1 MQNLLVM
8 KFGGTSMGTPES
20 IRTVAAICREQSSR
34 RSTVAVVSAMSK
46 VTDLML
52 ETMFHAERGD
62 EAGFSENLRRLRQ
75 RHEEACAGLIPEEF
89 QPEVR
94 DRLESLLARFDRI
107 VRGMAM
113 LRERPPRALDEA
125 VSLGESLSAT
135 LLAGYLESVGIPAA
149 VVPGSEVIVTDP
161 IHGNATPRM
170 ELTAFRAKEG
180 LLPLLT
186 GKIFPVVTG
195 FCGATEDGHITTLG
209 RGGSDFTAT
218 ILAAGLDASEVWI
231 WTDVDGIMSADPR
244 VVPDAVVLPEITYSE
259 AAELAYNGAK
269 ILHPRTL
276 LPIAERNIPLWSK
289 NTFNPSFPG
298 TKIVNRTLNGDGAR
312 AVTSSK
318 NVVLISVDPASA
330 SVNPNAV
337 MARCLDAVARVNA
350 EVLAFSSSSYRQSF
364 CLLVR
369 RDELADAT
377 RSIETALSLELNHG
391 YIRPLDINDDVG
403 LLAIVG
409 EGMKGTPGLAG
420 RIFTAISRE
429 MVNIIAIS
437 QGASEL
443 TIAIVVR
450 REGVEKA
457 AKAVHAECGL
467 GARRESGLESAP
479 L

>member
-1 MQNLLVM
+1 
-8 KFGGTSMGTPES
+8 
-20 IRTVAAICREQSSR
+20 
-34 RSTVAVVSAMSK
+34 
-46 VTDLML
+46 ML
-52 ETMFHAERGD
+52 ETMFRAERGD
-62 EAGFSENLRRLRQ
+62 EAGYSESLRQLRR
-75 RHEEACAGLIPEEF
+75 RHEDACAELIPEEF
-89 QPEVR
+89 QPEIR
-94 DRLESLLARFDRI
+94 ENIDAILARFDRI

-113 LRERPPRALDEA
+113 LRERPPRALDDA
-125 VSLGESLSAT
+125 ISLGEALSAT
-135 LLAGYLESVGIPAA
+135 LLVGYLESIGQTSS
-149 VVPGSEVIVTDP
+149 VVLGSQVIITDP

-180 LLPLLT
+180 LFPLLT
-186 GKIFPVVTG
+186 GKILPVVTG
-195 FCGATEDGHITTLG
+195 FCGATEEGHTTTLG

-218 ILAAGLDASEVWI
+218 ILAAALDASEVWI

-244 VVPDAVVLPEITYSE
+244 VVPDAVVLPEITYNE

-276 LPIAERNIPLWSK
+276 LPIAERDIPLWSK
-289 NTFNPSFPG
+289 NTFNPTYPG
-298 TKIVNRTLNGDGAR
+298 TKIVNRTQNGDGAR

-330 SVNPNAV
+330 SVNPNAI
-337 MARCLDAVARVNA
+337 MARCLDAIARVNA

-420 RIFTAISRE
+420 RIFTAISHE
-429 MVNIIAIS
+429 QVNIIAIS

-467 GARRESGLESAP
+467 GMIERQQP
-479 L
+479 

>member
-20 IRTVAAICREQSSR
+20 IRTVATICKEQSAIRPTIS
-34 RSTVAVVSAMSK
+34 VVSAMSK

-52 ETMFHAERGD
+52 ETMFRAERGD
-62 EAGFSENLRRLRQ
+62 EAGYSESLRQLRR
-75 RHEEACAGLIPEEF
+75 RHEDACAELIPEEF
-89 QPEVR
+89 QPEIR
-94 DRLESLLARFDRI
+94 EHIDAILARFDRI

-113 LRERPPRALDEA
+113 LRERPPRALDDA
-125 VSLGESLSAT
+125 ISLGEALSAT
-135 LLAGYLESVGIPAA
+135 LLVGYLESIGQTSS
-149 VVPGSEVIVTDP
+149 VVLGSQVIITDP

-180 LLPLLT
+180 LFPLLT
-186 GKIFPVVTG
+186 GKILPVVTG
-195 FCGATEDGHITTLG
+195 FCGATEEGNTTTLG

-218 ILAAGLDASEVWI
+218 ILAAALDATEVWI

-244 VVPDAVVLPEITYSE
+244 VVPDAVVLPEITYNE

-289 NTFNPSFPG
+289 NTFNRTYPG
-298 TKIVNRTLNGDGAR
+298 TKIVKSTQNGDGAR

-330 SVNPNAV
+330 SVNPNAI
-337 MARCLDAVARVNA
+337 MARCLDAIARVNA

-420 RIFTAISRE
+420 RIFTAISHE
-429 MVNIIAIS
+429 QVNIIAIS

-467 GARRESGLESAP
+467 GMIEGKQP
-479 L
+479 

>member
-8 KFGGTSMGTPES
+8 KFGGTSMGSPES
-20 IRTVAAICREQSSR
+20 IRTVASICAEQAANR
-34 RSTVAVVSAMSK
+34 PTVAVVSAMSK

-62 EAGFSENLRRLRQ
+62 EASFSEDLRRLRA
-75 RHEEACAGLIPEEF
+75 RHEETCAALIPEEF
-89 QPEVR
+89 QTEVR
-94 DRLESLLARFDRI
+94 ERIESILAHFERI

-113 LRERPPRALDEA
+113 LRERPPRALDDA
-125 VSLGESLSAT
+125 VSLGEMLSAT
-135 LLAGYLESVGIPAA
+135 LLVGYLESIGLTSA
-149 VVPGSEVIVTDP
+149 VVPGYSVIVTDP

-170 ELTAFRAKEG
+170 ELTTFRAKES
-180 LLPLLT
+180 LLPLLMGQT
-186 GKIFPVVTG
+186 FPVVTG
-195 FCGATEDGHITTLG
+195 FCGATEDGHTTTLG

-218 ILAAGLDASEVWI
+218 ILAAALDAAEVWI

-244 VVPDAVVLPEITYSE
+244 VVPDAVVLPEITYNE

-276 LPIAERNIPLWSK
+276 VPIVERNIPLWSK
-289 NTFNPSFPG
+289 NTFNPTFPG
-298 TKIVNRTLNGDGAR
+298 TRIVDRTQNGDGAR

-429 MVNIIAIS
+429 RVNIIAIS

-450 REGVEKA
+450 RDGVEIA
-457 AKAVHAECGL
+457 TKAVHAECGL
-467 GARRESGLESAP
+467 GTPSNQDQD
-479 L
+479 

>member
-8 KFGGTSMGTPES
+8 KFGGTSMGTPDS
-20 IRTVAAICREQSSR
+20 IRTVANICKEQSAIR
-34 RSTVAVVSAMSK
+34 PTITVVSAMSK

-52 ETMFHAERGD
+52 ETMFRAERGD
-62 EAGFSENLRRLRQ
+62 EAGYSESLRQLRR
-75 RHEEACAGLIPEEF
+75 RHEDACVELIPEEF
-89 QPEVR
+89 QPEIR
-94 DRLESLLARFDRI
+94 ENIDAILARFDRI

-113 LRERPPRALDEA
+113 LRERPPRALDDA
-125 VSLGESLSAT
+125 ISLGEALSAT
-135 LLAGYLESVGIPAA
+135 LLVGYLESIGQTSS
-149 VVPGSEVIVTDP
+149 VVLGSQVIITDP

-180 LLPLLT
+180 LFPLLT
-186 GKIFPVVTG
+186 GKILPVVTG
-195 FCGATEDGHITTLG
+195 FCGATEEGHTTTLG

-218 ILAAGLDASEVWI
+218 ILAAALDASEVWI

-244 VVPDAVVLPEITYSE
+244 VVPDAVVLPEITYNE

-289 NTFNPSFPG
+289 NTFNPTYPG
-298 TKIVNRTLNGDGAR
+298 TKIVNRTQNGDGAR

-330 SVNPNAV
+330 SVNPNAI
-337 MARCLDAVARVNA
+337 MARCLDAIARVNA

-420 RIFTAISRE
+420 RIFTAISHE
-429 MVNIIAIS
+429 QVNIIAIS

-467 GARRESGLESAP
+467 GMIERQQP
-479 L
+479 

>member
-8 KFGGTSMGTPES
+8 KFGGTSMGSPES
-20 IRTVAAICREQSSR
+20 IRTVARICQEQFR
-34 RSTVAVVSAMSK
+34 QRPTVTVVSAMSK

-52 ETMFHAERGD
+52 ETMFRAERGD
-62 EAGFSENLRRLRQ
+62 EEGLTENLHRLRA
-75 RHEEACAGLIPEEF
+75 RHEDACSALIPPDY

-94 DRLESLLARFDRI
+94 ERMDAILARFDRI
-107 VRGMAM
+107 VRGMLM
-113 LRERPPRALDEA
+113 LRERPPRAMDDA
-125 VSLGESLSAT
+125 VSLGEALSAT
-135 LLAGYLESVGIPAA
+135 LLAGYLEASGQPAA
-149 VVPGSEVIVTDP
+149 VVLGSEVIVTDP
-161 IHGNATPRM
+161 VHGNATPRM
-170 ELTAFRAKEG
+170 ELTQFRSRERLFPRLKEKV
-180 LLPLLT
+180 LP
-186 GKIFPVVTG
+186 IVTG
-195 FCGATEDGHITTLG
+195 FCGATEDGNITTLG

-218 ILAAGLDASEVWI
+218 ILAGGLDAAEVWI

-244 VVPDAVVLPEITYSE
+244 IVPDAVVLPEVTYNE

-276 LPIAERNIPLWSK
+276 LPIAEKNIPLWSK
-289 NTFNPSFPG
+289 NTFNPEYPG
-298 TKIVNRTLNGDGAR
+298 TKIVSHTQNGSGAR

-318 NVVLISVDPASA
+318 NVVLINVEPASA
-330 SVNPNAV
+330 AVNPNAL
-337 MARCLDAVARVNA
+337 MARCLDAIARVNA

-364 CLLVR
+364 CFLVR
-369 RDELADAT
+369 RDELAEAMK
-377 RSIETALSLELNHG
+377 SIENALALELNHG
-391 YIRPLDINDDVG
+391 YIRPLDVNDDVG

-429 MVNIIAIS
+429 LVNIIAIS

-457 AKAVHAECGL
+457 VKAVHAECGL
-467 GARRESGLESAP
+467 GRLDTN
-479 L
+479 

>member
-8 KFGGTSMGTPES
+8 KFGGTSMGTPDS
-20 IRTVAAICREQSSR
+20 IRTVANICKEQSAIR
-34 RSTVAVVSAMSK
+34 PTITVVSAMSK

-52 ETMFHAERGD
+52 ETMFRAERGD
-62 EAGFSENLRRLRQ
+62 EAGYSESLRQLRR
-75 RHEEACAGLIPEEF
+75 RHEDACAELIPEEF
-89 QPEVR
+89 QPEIR
-94 DRLESLLARFDRI
+94 ENIDAILARFDRI

-113 LRERPPRALDEA
+113 LRERPPRALDDA
-125 VSLGESLSAT
+125 ISLGEALSAT
-135 LLAGYLESVGIPAA
+135 LLVGYLESIGQTSS
-149 VVPGSEVIVTDP
+149 VVLGSQVIITDP

-180 LLPLLT
+180 LFPLLT
-186 GKIFPVVTG
+186 GKILPVVTG
-195 FCGATEDGHITTLG
+195 FCGATEEGHTTTLG

-218 ILAAGLDASEVWI
+218 ILAAALDASEVWI

-244 VVPDAVVLPEITYSE
+244 VVPDAVVLPEITYNE

-289 NTFNPSFPG
+289 NTFNPTYPG
-298 TKIVNRTLNGDGAR
+298 TKIVNRTQNGDGAR

-330 SVNPNAV
+330 SVNPNAI
-337 MARCLDAVARVNA
+337 MARCLDAIARVNA

-420 RIFTAISRE
+420 RIFTAISHE
-429 MVNIIAIS
+429 QVNIIAIS

-467 GARRESGLESAP
+467 GMIERQQP
-479 L
+479 